1 MSEKPKIKVLY
12 VDDEKNNL
20 ISFKANF
27 RIDFDIHIA
36 ESADEGKLIL
46 EKHNIN
52 VIITDQRMPVK
63 TGVEFLEE
71 IMKDF
76 PDPVRILLTGYT
88 DMETVIEAVNKG
100 KIFQYVRKPYDS
112 SELKKLIEDAFENYE
127 ANQKIKRTNDNI
139 IYASAKL
146 LCRYSSHKH
155 EIVYLP

>member
-27 RIDFDIHIA
+27 RIDFDIFIA
-36 ESADEGKLIL
+36 ESADEGKAIL
-46 EKHNIN
+46 DKQKINI
-52 VIITDQRMPVK
+52 IITDQRMPVK

-71 IMKDF
+71 IMKDY

-100 KIFQYVRKPYDS
+100 KIFQYVRKPYMAD
-112 SELKKLIEDAFENYE
+112 ELKKLIEDAFESYE
-127 ANQKIKRTNDNI
+127 SAQKLKRTNDQLEFI
-139 IYASAKL
+139 LRQKL
-146 LCRYSSHKH
+146 LS
-155 EIVYLP
+155 